1 MIKKKNKV
9 IIVIARGEAVRNFV
23 FTKFLKVLSNNA
35 EITLLTSVYHPQLI
49 ESSKNHVKQI
59 IELKKYNE
67 NLLVYL
73 FRQIIHTAHY
83 RWINTQA
90 VKYYWGRHNNRVRN
104 NFYEFLKLKLIR
116 LMSFP
121 FSNRTMLKIGH
132 SIEKWISIKLRPTN
146 DFDLLYNE
154 IKPDFVFNC
163 SHIHGVTADL
173 PLRVAKH
180 FKIPTGVFLFSWDN
194 LSSRS
199 RIFPDYDKYFVWT
212 KSIKNHLIDLY
223 KGIIEPAQII
233 VTGTPQFDF
242 HFDRKYEMEKD
253 KLFTNIGLDT
263 SRQFILYTTGKSS
276 DFPDEHLIIE
286 GLIKHLKTFEPLS
299 RPQLVVRTYIKGT
312 SNSMLSL
319 ANNFDNDKD
328 IFFPKILWDSKW
340 TMPLKEDL
348 YIYTNLLRYSSL
360 GINTAS
366 TTTLELMMFKKPTI
380 NIGFEPPGS
389 SLPNWSLFARHINYE
404 HFIPVIKGRGS
415 MVAKSMDHL
424 FKLVEESLNHPK
436 SKLKHQEEFLN
447 KMFGNFLDD
456 KSSTRIVDAIIS

>member
-1 MIKKKNKV
+1 MIKKKIKV

-23 FTKFLKVLSNNA
+23 FTKFLKILSNKA
-35 EITLLTSVYHPQLI
+35 EITLLTSVNHPQLI
-49 ESSKNHVKQI
+49 ESSKNHIKQI
-59 IELKKYNE
+59 IELNRYNE
-67 NLLVYL
+67 NPLVNII
-73 FRQIIHTAHY
+73 RQIIHTAHY

-90 VKYYWGRHNNRVRN
+90 VKYYWGRHDNRVKN

-116 LMSFP
+116 LISFP
-121 FSNRTMLKIGH
+121 LSNRIMLKIGN
-132 SIEKWISIKLRPTN
+132 SIERWLSIALRPTT

-180 FKIPTGVFLFSWDN
+180 LNIPTGVFLFSWDN

-212 KSIKNHLIDLY
+212 KSIKNHLIELY
-223 KGIIEPAQII
+223 KGIIEPSQII

-242 HFDRKYEMEKD
+242 HFDKNYEMEKT
-253 KLFTNIGLDT
+253 KLFKSIGLDS
-263 SRQFILYTTGKSS
+263 SRPFILYTTGKSS

-286 GLIKHLKTFEPLS
+286 GLINHLKTFEVSS
-299 RPQLVVRTYIKGT
+299 RPQLVIRTYIKGT

-319 ANNFDNDKD
+319 ANNFNHDKD
-328 IFFPKILWDSKW
+328 IFFPEILWDSKW

-348 YIYTNLLRYSSL
+348 HIYTNLLRYSSL

-366 TTTLELMMFKKPTI
+366 TTTLELMMFQKPTI

-389 SLPNWSLFARHINYE
+389 NLPNWSLFARHIGYE
-404 HFIPVIKGRGS
+404 HFIPVIKGKGS

-424 FKLVEESLNHPK
+424 FRLVEESLNHPK
-436 SKLKHQEEFLN
+436 SKVKHQKRFLK
-447 KMFGNFLDD
+447 KMFGNCLDE
-456 KSSTRIVDAIIS
+456 KSSMRIVDGIFN

>member
-1 MIKKKNKV
+1 M
-9 IIVIARGEAVRNFV
+9 RNFV
-23 FTKFLKVLSNNA
+23 FTKFLKILSNKA
-35 EITLLTSVYHPQLI
+35 EVTLLTSVNHPQLI

-59 IELKKYNE
+59 IELKRHNE
-67 NLLVYL
+67 NPLVNVI
-73 FRQIIHTAHY
+73 RQIIHTAHY

-90 VKYYWGRHNNRVRN
+90 VKYYWGRHDNRVKN

-116 LMSFP
+116 LISFP
-121 FSNRTMLKIGH
+121 LSNRIMLKIGN
-132 SIEKWISIKLRPTN
+132 SIERWLSIKLRPTT
-146 DFDLLYNE
+146 DFDLLYNK

-180 FKIPTGVFLFSWDN
+180 LNIPTGVFLFSWDN

-223 KGIIEPAQII
+223 KGIIEPSQII

-242 HFDRKYEMEKD
+242 HFDKKYQMK
-253 KLFTNIGLDT
+253 KSILFKNIGLDLN
-263 SRQFILYTTGKSS
+263 RPFILYTTGKSS
-276 DFPDEHLIIE
+276 DFPYEHLIIK
-286 GLIKHLKTFEPLS
+286 GLIDHLKTFEPSL
-299 RPQLVVRTYIKGT
+299 RPQLVIRTYIKGT

-319 ANNFDNDKD
+319 ANNFNQDKD
-328 IFFPKILWDSKW
+328 IFFPEILWDSKW

-348 YIYTNLLRYSSL
+348 HIYTNLLRYSSL

-366 TTTLELMMFKKPTI
+366 TTTLELMMFQKPTI

-389 SLPNWSLFARHINYE
+389 NLPNWSLFARHIGYE
-404 HFIPVIKGRGS
+404 HFIPVIKGKGS

-424 FKLVEESLNHPK
+424 FRLVEESLNHPK
-436 SKLKHQEEFLN
+436 SKVKHQKRFLK
-447 KMFGNFLDD
+447 KMFGNCLDE
-456 KSSTRIVDAIIS
+456 KSSMRIVDGIFN